1 MRSLFGAFGDA
12 RHEPG
17 EREALLTLAEE
28 SAGIGIWDIDLT
40 TGTARGTAQFF
51 RIMGLAPSTEPV
63 PMERIRAL
71 RHPEDRSRVVAGFQ
85 HAIETGSD
93 AYEMEYRIVRPDGEL
108 RWIFGRGRVVRD
120 AAGKPVRYSGVDI
133 DITERKRAE
142 QALAEAKQALERMNH
157 ELEER
162 VRRRTAELEAEARRR
177 VEAEARLH
185 QAQKME
191 AVGQLTGGV
200 AHDFNNILQVILGN
214 LEVVRRLAARAADPT
229 LQGCIDAALQATQSA
244 AQLTH
249 RLLAFSR
256 LQPLEPTVLDVNRL
270 IAEMAELIR
279 HTLGETIVVDTR
291 LAQGLWPT
299 FADRNQLE
307 SALLNLVVN
316 ARDAMPEGGRLTLE
330 TENVEV
336 HAGAA
341 DDVPPGQYAVLSVI
355 DDGFGIPR
363 GLLAKVFEPFFT
375 TKETGKGS
383 GLGLSMVYGFVKQSG
398 GQVRL
403 HSEEGAGTMVKMFLP
418 RSNAFPQRKP
428 ALASAAPALPAARE
442 GETVLIVEDNP
453 GVRRHGVIALE
464 SFGYRVMEAAD
475 GAAALALLDAP
486 DAPRVDLLFT
496 DVVLPNGMSG
506 RALADAV
513 HSRRGAALPVLFTTG
528 YARDAIVHNGRLDP
542 DVRLLSKPYTLE
554 SLAKS
559 VRQAIDRG

>member
-1 MRSLFGAFGDA
+1 MRSFFGALSDP
-12 RHEPG
+12 RHELG
-17 EREALLTLAEE
+17 ERDALLTLAEE
-28 SAGIGIWDIDLT
+28 SAGIGVWDIDLT
-40 TGTARGTAQFF
+40 AGTARGTAQFF
-51 RIMGLAPSTEPV
+51 RIMGLEPTVDPV

-71 RHPEDRSRVVAGFQ
+71 RHPDDRDRVIAGFQ
-85 HAIETGSD
+85 HALDTATD
-93 AYEMEYRIVRPDGEL
+93 AYEMEYRIVRPDGEV

-120 AAGKPVRYSGVDI
+120 AGGKPVRYSGVDI

-142 QALAEAKQALERMNH
+142 AALAEAKEALERMNQ
-157 ELEER
+157 ELEAR
-162 VRRRTAELEAEARRR
+162 VRSRTAELEAEAKRR

-214 LEVVRRLAARAADPT
+214 LEVVRRLAPASEPVLR
-229 LQGCIDAALQATQSA
+229 GCIDAALQATQTA

-256 LQPLEPTVLDVNRL
+256 LQPLEPAVLDVNAL

-291 LAQGLWPT
+291 LADGLWPT

-316 ARDAMPEGGRLTLE
+316 ARDAMPEGGRLALE
-330 TENVEV
+330 TGNVGI
-336 HAGAA
+336 APGDG
-341 DDVPPGQYAVLSVI
+341 DDVPPGEYIVLSVA
-355 DDGFGIPR
+355 DTGCGIPQA
-363 GLLAKVFEPFFT
+363 LLAKVFEPFFT

-398 GQVRL
+398 GQVRI
-403 HSEEGAGTMVKMFLP
+403 HSVESAGTTVRMYLP
-418 RSNAFPQRKP
+418 RSEALPERKP
-428 ALASAAPALPAARE
+428 APAAAPAALPGARA
-442 GETVLIVEDNP
+442 GETVLVVEDNP
-453 GVRRHGVIALE
+453 AVRRHGVNALE
-464 SFGYRVMEAAD
+464 SFGYRVIEAPD
-475 GAAALALLDAP
+475 GATALALLDAP

-506 RALADAV
+506 RELADAV
-513 HSRRGAALPVLFTTG
+513 RARRGVGLPVLFTTG

-542 DVRLLSKPYTLE
+542 DVRLLGKPYNLE

>member
-1 MRSLFGAFGDA
+1 MRALFAAFADG

-51 RIMGLAPSTEPV
+51 RILGLEPSIDPV

-71 RHPEDRSRVVAGFQ
+71 RHPEDREHVLAGFQ
-85 HAIETGSD
+85 RALDTGSD
-93 AYEMEYRIVRPDGEL
+93 AYEIEYRIVRPDGEL

-120 AAGKPVRYSGVDI
+120 AGGTPVRYSGVDI

-142 QALAEAKQALERMNH
+142 AALAEAKQALERMNH

-162 VRRRTAELEAEARRR
+162 VRRRTAELEAEAKRR

-200 AHDFNNILQVILGN
+200 AHDFNNILQVIQGN
-214 LEVVRRLAARAADPT
+214 LEVVRRLAANEADPA
-229 LQGCIDAALQATQSA
+229 LRNCIDSALQATHSA

-256 LQPLEPTVLDVNRL
+256 LQPLEPAVLDVNRL

-291 LAQGLWPT
+291 LDERLWPT

-316 ARDAMPEGGRLTLE
+316 ARDAMPQGGRLAVE
-330 TENVEV
+330 TQNIEIAEGGV
-336 HAGAA
+336 
-341 DDVPPGQYAVLSVI
+341 DDVPPGQYVTLAVI
-355 DDGFGIPR
+355 DDGTGIPR
-363 GLLAKVFEPFFT
+363 PLLGKVFEPFFT
-375 TKETGKGS
+375 TKEPGKGS
-383 GLGLSMVYGFVKQSG
+383 GLGLSMVYGFVQQSG
-398 GQVRL
+398 GQVRIQ
-403 HSEEGAGTMVKMFLP
+403 SEPGAGTTVKMFLP
-418 RSNAFPQRKP
+418 RSDAFPDRER
-428 ALASAAPALPAARE
+428 ALAPSGTALPLARE

-453 GVRRHGVIALE
+453 AVRRHGVNALE
-464 SFGYRVMEAAD
+464 SFGYRVIEAGDA
-475 GAAALALLDAP
+475 AAALAVLDAS
-486 DAPRVDLLFT
+486 DAPRVDLVFT
-496 DVVLPNGMSG
+496 DVVLPGMSG

-513 HSRRGAALPVLFTTG
+513 LARRGAALPVLFTTG
-528 YARDAIVHNGRLDP
+528 YARDAIVHDGRLDP

>member
-1 MRSLFGAFGDA
+1 MRSLFGAFTDSRHDLSA
-12 RHEPG
+12 RD
-17 EREALLTLAEE
+17 ALLTLAEE
-28 SAGIGIWDIDLT
+28 SAGIGVWDIDLT

-51 RIMGLAPSTEPV
+51 RIMGLEPSTQPV
-63 PMERIRAL
+63 AMDRIRAL
-71 RHPEDRSRVVAGFQ
+71 RHPDDRSRVVAGFQ
-85 HAIETGSD
+85 RALDTGSD
-93 AYEMEYRIVRPDGEL
+93 AYEMEYRIVRPDGEV

-120 AAGKPVRYSGVDI
+120 AHGKPVRYSGVDI

-142 QALAEAKQALERMNH
+142 AALAEAKQALERMNR

-162 VRRRTAELEAEARRR
+162 VRSRTAELEAEARRR
-177 VEAEARLH
+177 VDAEARLH

-200 AHDFNNILQVILGN
+200 APDFNNILQVLMGN
-214 LEVVRRLAARAADPT
+214 LEVVRRLVARPDEPA
-229 LQGCIDAALQATQSA
+229 LQGCIDAALQATQTA

-256 LQPLEPTVLDVNRL
+256 LQPLEPTVLDVNGL

-291 LAQGLWPT
+291 LDEGLWPT

-316 ARDAMPEGGRLTLE
+316 ARDAMPEGGRLSLE
-330 TENVEV
+330 TSTA
-336 HAGAA
+336 HIAAGDA
-341 DDVPPGQYAVLSVI
+341 DDLPPGQYIVLSVT
-355 DDGFGIPR
+355 DNGSGIPQA
-363 GLLAKVFEPFFT
+363 LLAKVFEPFFT

-398 GQVRL
+398 GHVRI
-403 HSEEGAGTMVKMFLP
+403 HSVEGAGTTVKMYLP
-418 RSNAFPQRKP
+418 RSNAFPERKP
-428 ALASAAPALPAARE
+428 AADAAPAALPGARA

-453 GVRRHGVIALE
+453 AVRHHGVNALE
-464 SFGYRVMEAAD
+464 SFGYRVIEASD
-475 GAAALALLDAP
+475 GVAALALLASP

-506 RALADAV
+506 RELADAV
-513 HSRRGAALPVLFTTG
+513 RARRGAALPVLFTTG

-542 DVRLLSKPYTLE
+542 DVRLLGKPYSLE
-554 SLAKS
+554 SLARS